1 MAKKINT
8 KIVEDT
14 KLTPSEEEKN
24 PKVVDVDET
33 EEEEEVDNDPIDII
47 ITNDPKGT
55 LIDRIYVRQYS
66 LEVHGKDYKNL
77 ARDFCSKR
85 PKGNRGTYL
94 AVSASNIGKLEV
106 RFREKRDAD
115 LHIDKQD
122 PNEPIVDKV
131 VVFDN
136 KEEAVRLGAKKYDS
150 TVIVSRNK

>member
-24 PKVVDVDET
+24 PKMVNVEET
-33 EEEEEVDNDPIDII
+33 EEEEGVDNGPIDII
-47 ITNDPKGT
+47 ITKDPKGS

-77 ARDFCSKR
+77 ANEFCAKR
-85 PKGNRGTYL
+85 PRGNRGTYL
-94 AVSASNIGKLEV
+94 AVPSSNIGKVEV

-122 PNEPIVDKV
+122 PNAPIVDKV
-131 VVFDN
+131 VVFDD
-136 KEEAVRLGAKKYDS
+136 KEEAIKLGSSKFDS
-150 TVIVSRNK
+150 TIVVSRRK